1 MSLPWIVK
9 GDKTSHGGT
18 VIEGDPTFDTHGKP
32 VALVGHMATCP
43 KCKGGPFPIV
53 TGTPDFICNGR
64 PVARHGDKTA
74 CGASLISGQAVSTWG
89 AGTSAAN
96 AMKATTSAIATAPA
110 VIAGALDALD
120 YDEHFVL
127 LDKGSDKPI
136 EGFAYSI
143 ATTTGEQ
150 EGQTGTDGKTSYAAS
165 EKPEIVILNYMVQQ
179 QIGIRL

>member
-53 TGTPDFICNGR
+53 TGAPDFICNGR

-74 CGASLISGQAVSTWG
+74 CGASLISGQAVSRWG
-89 AGTSAAN
+89 AETSAAKVM
-96 AMKATTSAIATAPA
+96 AAAPSVTAAPTLIAS
-110 VIAGALDALD
+110 ALDALG

-127 LDKGSDKPI
+127 LDKSSSKPLKGI
-136 EGFAYSI
+136 AYGI
-143 ATTTGEQ
+143 TTTKGKQ
-150 EGQTGTDGKTSYAAS
+150 EGQTGEDGLTSYS
-165 EKPEIVILNYMVQQ
+165 ESKQPEAVTLNYAVQQ